1 MKAKYTREQH
11 EKAAELR
18 AQGLSTAEIGVALNI
33 PQTTI
38 SYWLRTRPAPGK
50 TAGGVT
56 RCPVCGGRLPEI
68 KNMMFC
74 PFCGG
79 DVASPARKAARE
91 LDKVLNDISKFYPVD
106 HRDFAVQTINKAI
119 EILKEV
125 G

>member
-18 AQGLSTAEIGVALNI
+18 AQGFTIAEIGLALNI
-33 PQTTI
+33 PETTV
-38 SYWLRTRPAPGK
+38 SYWLRPQK
-50 TAGGVT
+50 TAGEVT
-56 RCPVCGGRLPEI
+56 RCPVCGGWLPEI